1 MIALYFDGLCEPR
14 NPGGW
19 ACWSWIAYADGQRV
33 DEDSGCLGHG
43 PGMTNNVAEYQA
55 AIEALTW
62 AHQHADGASI
72 ELCGDSLL
80 VINQVRGQW
89 KCNAEHLQ
97 PLRDR
102 MVELVN
108 ETGAQLR
115 WIPREENTEADAL
128 CWRAYRE
135 ARGGQQNAR
144 GVVSAHRPGQRARAN
159 TGGPV
164 DHARAGQRGAQ
175 STPAEAADGAGQA
188 ARRQGELLDGEGADR
203 GGQGVRLSDDP
214 VTLYWLLAR
223 WAIGQGLISEAQAR
237 LIARAGTRKQ
247 GYWARHLVDL
257 CAVLAGSCSE
267 RSTLQREAI
276 SQKDRP
282 LLTRSRGE

>member
-1 MIALYFDGLCEPR
+1 MSDHLTLTFDGLCEPR

-33 DEDSGCLGHG
+33 AEDAGCLGHG

-108 ETGAQLR
+108 ETGARLK
-115 WIPREENTEADAL
+115 WIPREQNTGADTL
-128 CWRAYRE
+128 CWSAYRE
-135 ARGGQQNAR
+135 A
-144 GVVSAHRPGQRARAN
+144 S
-159 TGGPV
+159 
-164 DHARAGQRGAQ
+164 
-175 STPAEAADGAGQA
+175 GAGGYPAGKTREQQE
-188 ARRQGELLDGEGADR
+188 RRT
-203 GGQGVRLSDDP
+203 P
-214 VTLYWLLAR
+214 VQLTDLPTLYWALAR
-223 WAIGQGLISEAQAR
+223 WAVGQGLITEDEAK

-257 CAVLAGSCSE
+257 CAVLSGSCSE
-267 RSTLQREAI
+267 GSTLRRPM
-276 SQKDRP
+276 SVRSNCFVQKN
-282 LLTRSRGE
+282 LA